1 MFDMSSE
8 DCREQLRE
16 WREDNS
22 RHSDEIIQFWEEGL
36 ELGLESFEDEKWM
49 VIEQVTV
56 AAMDTNRVD
65 IVNQCMKKLIEKF
78 GASSLRIRRLQAMM
92 LEMVERWD
100 EAIDVL
106 DSILEEDVANSSAR
120 KRKIA
125 IYKSQGETDR
135 AVRELVKYLG
145 VFMSDQEAWMEL
157 CDLYTS
163 EQDYSKAAY
172 CMEELLLHNPHNHLY
187 HQRNAE
193 IRYTMGGYDNLETAK
208 QYYCQAVKLAPSN
221 MRALHGLLL
230 TVTQLASSPKCPQSK
245 KKEFA
250 NLAFW
255 SSKQI
260 ATRYSAVGRSE
271 EAGDAT
277 QDKIALLKS
286 LLGDLD
292 IRD

>member
-1 MFDMSSE
+1 MFDMSSGE

-36 ELGLESFEDEKWM
+36 ELGIESFEDEKWM
-49 VIEQVTV
+49 VIEQVTI

-163 EQDYSKAAY
+163 EQDYSKVKIKIDWTGSRQ
-172 CMEELLLHNPHNHLY
+172 CHIFRLLTAWRSFSFTTPITTCITRGMLRFATLWADMITWRWPSS
-187 HQRNAE
+187 
-193 IRYTMGGYDNLETAK
+193 ITAK
-208 QYYCQAVKLAPSN
+208 
-221 MRALHGLLL
+221 R
-230 TVTQLASSPKCPQSK
+230 
-245 KKEFA
+245 
-250 NLAFW
+250 
-255 SSKQI
+255 
-260 ATRYSAVGRSE
+260 
-271 EAGDAT
+271 
-277 QDKIALLKS
+277 
-286 LLGDLD
+286 
-292 IRD
+292 

>member
-1 MFDMSSE
+1 MSSGE
-8 DCREQLRE
+8 ECREQLRE

-36 ELGLESFEDEKWM
+36 ELGVESFEDEKWM
-49 VIEQVTV
+49 VVEQVTV
-56 AAMDTNRVD
+56 AAMDMNRVD

-106 DSILEEDVANSSAR
+106 DAILEEDVANSSAR

-163 EQDYSKAAY
+163 EQDYSKVSS
-172 CMEELLLHNPHNHLY
+172 CSRQKNIVF
-187 HQRNAE
+187 
-193 IRYTMGGYDNLETAK
+193 IRLSLFFRLPTAWRSFSFTTPTTT
-208 QYYCQAVKLAPSN
+208 CITRGTL
-221 MRALHGLLL
+221 R
-230 TVTQLASSPKCPQSK
+230 
-245 KKEFA
+245 FA
-250 NLAFW
+250 TPW
-255 SSKQI
+255 
-260 ATRYSAVGRSE
+260 
-271 EAGDAT
+271 GDMT
-277 QDKIALLKS
+277 T
-286 LLGDLD
+286 
-292 IRD
+292 